1 VADALDTLVSL
12 VPQVKFSTVHAPGV
26 PASSCAERGCATH
39 TSDWRSAPGSPENHH
54 GVRALP
60 VATLREV
67 LSTAYPT
74 PALMM
79 GVVLMREGAVWSHCP
94 RIAKDALP
102 WLRSQG
108 FDLVTTCFIA
118 DVDTPDH
125 KPWTPQQR
133 EEFDAFWNTAPAVQ
147 TCGVYD
153 SPKGYRL
160 LQPLV
165 EPIPADEAEGR
176 LWAWLNIL
184 VAQGAWPK
192 ALECKD
198 WGHLMR
204 VPTSRDGAKGWRRP
218 TFVRTERMVAV
229 EPPQALLRTSARRI
243 ARRAAPPVANV
254 DAVVPLFVDRIPEG
268 WDRVADVVG
277 AAIASGVRAD
287 WRRCFLALAGA
298 LCERGC
304 PFESIPAVVERAHR
318 VDQSYDRW
326 EEIASSRSEL
336 ARTTVLRWL
345 ARRAQPDADIG
356 VLGYR
361 ALRENYPVVADALD
375 ATTVDGAEARLLAQL
390 AVPAPR
396 PVPVADAVARI
407 AGVLSTASTGVT
419 LVAAPPGTGKTH
431 AVAEHARSLPVAV
444 EGKRVA
450 PGSRVAVST
459 PTHKLAR
466 QTAAKLTPRSLH
478 LFSPPSHVDETTGAP
493 TCLYAE
499 AARALAAGAQSVS
512 REFCDGRDRS
522 PCEVRDTCP
531 ARAGMEGDPRGNLVV
546 GVHGLVRQLRE
557 YAGPSGLL
565 VVDEP
570 GEVLVTERFTLE
582 HLAAARRLLE
592 EFVSEYARAM
602 APALEAL
609 LAWVREVGDV
619 EGALVPLPEAIRAA
633 VSHVPA
639 EMRSA
644 ALIDP
649 ETPEDL
655 VGDAVLQAVAC
666 AIAPDARSKAP
677 PLTWRAVSRA
687 RPNPGRAAELGLAS
701 RVLHLL
707 RRGILA
713 RVPYAARIDDRSGDR
728 AVTLTG
734 PNDELLAALAH
745 EGPVVI
751 LDANAAL
758 HRAAVA
764 KAVGYDPP
772 IVELSVA
779 DGAPVSRS
787 ILVCPGATR
796 TSWLPRGVPDWDA
809 ILPALRAV
817 VSWVR
822 QRPQIRRLGI
832 LAPQVLEAALMHA
845 LQPENPTHIANWP
858 KTRRSLDDAR
868 ARLAPVLEPLAGLH
882 VGSGHFFALE
892 GLDFM
897 ADFDATVTLTDP
909 RPNLGVERDKAEYL
923 GLDIDGR
930 LDELAAAEL
939 QQAHGRLRT
948 IHRSR
953 PGWQLH
959 VGAVAPAGWAGL
971 DVEILRMPRGRPRTE
986 AGMSAEDFAGARERM
1001 GLTVREYARTL
1012 GLSHQTVMRWER
1024 GEGAVRPDVAAGV
1037 RALVGG
1043 GPETAVQITL
1053 IKGVS
1058 GPANVQW
1065 SAQGVSGP
1073 HDAQGVSGPL
1083 PPTRKDAP
1091 CRNDRLT
1098 LSPAPSASAPSAQA
1112 TTTKA
1117 FAAATTLATAGT
1129 PRSAAPTAERS
1140 SPTST
1145 ASPVSPKTTGPETD
1159 DPPPSGGAP
1168 PPSRSARRLDL
1179 RVILGESPAHAP
1191 APLARSEDRGKRR

>member
-1 VADALDTLVSL
+1 MGDPLDTPVSL
-12 VPQVKFSTVHAPGV
+12 VPQVRFSTVHAPGI
-26 PASSCAERGCATH
+26 PAGSCAERRCNVH
-39 TSDWRSAPGSPENHH
+39 TSDWREMPGSPGNLH
-54 GVRALP
+54 GVTALP
-60 VATLREV
+60 VASLREV
-67 LSTAYPT
+67 LSSHYPT

-79 GVVLMREGAVWSHCP
+79 GVVLVRDGVVLSHCP

-108 FDLVTTCFIA
+108 LDLVTTCLIA

-125 KPWTPQQR
+125 QIWTPALR
-133 EEFDAFWNTAPAVQ
+133 DEFEEFWGRASAVQ

-160 LQPLV
+160 LQPLAV
-165 EPIPADEAEGR
+165 PIPADEAEER
-176 LWAWLNIL
+176 LWGWLNLL
-184 VAQGAWPK
+184 VEQGAWPK

-204 VPTSRDGAKGWRRP
+204 VPTSRDGSKGWRRP
-218 TFVRTERMVAV
+218 TFIRTERMVAV
-229 EPPQALLRTSARRI
+229 DAPAPLARTRARRI
-243 ARRAAPPVANV
+243 ARRAGGSALAVNGET
-254 DAVVPLFVDRIPEG
+254 VVPLFVDRIPEG
-268 WDRVADVVG
+268 WDRAADSVG
-277 AAIASGVRAD
+277 AAIAASVSAD

-304 PFESIPAVVERAHR
+304 PFEAIPAIVERAHR

-326 EEIASSRSEL
+326 EELAPSRAEL

-345 ARRAQPDADIG
+345 ARRAQPDLDIG
-356 VLGYR
+356 LLGYR
-361 ALRENYPVVADALD
+361 ALRDDYPAVADALD
-375 ATTVDGAEARLLAQL
+375 ATTADGAEARLLSQL
-390 AVPAPR
+390 AAPAPR
-396 PVPVADAVARI
+396 PMPVADAVARI
-407 AGVLSTASTGVT
+407 SEVLATASAGVT

-431 AVAEHARSLPVAV
+431 AVAEHARHLPVIGA
-444 EGKRVA
+444 RAA
-450 PGSRVAVST
+450 PGARIAVSA

-466 QTAAKLTPRSLH
+466 QTAAKLPRSLH
-478 LFSPPSHVDETTGAP
+478 IFSPPSHVDETTGAP
-493 TCLYAE
+493 TCIYAD

-512 REFCDGRDRS
+512 KEFCEGRGKS
-522 PCEVRDTCP
+522 PCEVRATCP
-531 ARAGMEGDPRGNLVV
+531 AREGMEGDPKANLVT
-546 GVHGLVRQLRE
+546 GVHGLVRQLRS
-557 YAGPSGLL
+557 YAGPAGLL

-570 GEVLVTERFTLE
+570 GEVLITERFTLD
-582 HLAAARRLLE
+582 HLSTARRYLD
-592 EFVSEYARAM
+592 EFAPAYARAM
-602 APALEAL
+602 APALESL
-609 LAWVREVGDV
+609 LAWVREVGPVD
-619 EGALVPLPEAIRAA
+619 GALTPLPDAIGAA
-633 VSHVPA
+633 VDHVPA

-649 ETPEDL
+649 ETPAEL
-655 VGDAVLQAVAC
+655 VGDAVLQAVAE
-666 AIAPDARSKAP
+666 AIPPDAKSKVP
-677 PLTWRAVSRA
+677 PLTWGAVSRA
-687 RPNPGRAAELGLAS
+687 RPNPGRAAELGRAS

-707 RRGILA
+707 RRGVVA
-713 RVPYAARIDDRSGDR
+713 RVPYAARIDERGGER

-734 PNDELLAALAH
+734 PNDDLLAALAH

-758 HRAAVA
+758 HAPAIA
-764 KAVGYDPP
+764 KAVGYKPQL
-772 IVELSVA
+772 VELTVA

-787 ILVCPGATR
+787 ILVCPSATR

-822 QRPQIRRLGI
+822 QHPQIRRLGV
-832 LAPQVLEAALMHA
+832 LAPQVLEAALMHT
-845 LQPENPTHIANWP
+845 LRPEDPAYVAAWP
-858 KTRRSLDDAR
+858 KTRRALNDAR
-868 ARLAPVLEPLAGLH
+868 DRLAPVLEPLRNLH

-897 ADFDATVTLTDP
+897 SDFDATVTLTDP

-923 GLDIDGR
+923 GFDVAGR

-971 DVEILRMPRGRPRTE
+971 DVELLRMPRGRPRNDV
-986 AGMSAEDFAGARERM
+986 GMSAADFVAAREHL
-1001 GLTVREYARTL
+1001 GLTVREFARNL

-1043 GPETAVQITL
+1043 GPKTPFQNTP

-1058 GPANVQW
+1058 GPADVQW
-1065 SAQGVSGP
+1065 F
-1073 HDAQGVSGPL
+1073 AQGVSGPL
-1083 PPTRKDAP
+1083 RAQGVSGPLAPTRKDTT
-1091 CRNDRLT
+1091 CRDNHPNP
-1098 LSPAPSASAPSAQA
+1098 SPAQSASAPSDA
-1112 TTTKA
+1112 TTSTRR
-1117 FAAATTLATAGT
+1117 FAAATTPVTAGT
-1129 PRSAAPTAERS
+1129 PRSAAPTAARPS
-1140 SPTST
+1140 TRST
-1145 ASPVSPKTTGPETD
+1145 ARSVSPKTSGPETD
-1159 DPPPSGGAP
+1159 DPPPAGGPSGH
-1168 PPSRSARRLDL
+1168 RKARRLDL
-1179 RVILGESPAHAP
+1179 RVILGESEATTPAT
-1191 APLARSEDRGKRR
+1191 PLARLGDDDA